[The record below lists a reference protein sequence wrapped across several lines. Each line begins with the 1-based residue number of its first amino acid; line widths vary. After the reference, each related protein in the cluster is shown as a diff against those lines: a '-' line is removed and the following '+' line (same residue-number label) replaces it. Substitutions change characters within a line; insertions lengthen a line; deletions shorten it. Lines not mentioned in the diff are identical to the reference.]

1 MARCQGRPRP
11 SRLRQSSRA
20 AVWAEPER
28 GVGAAHVTG
37 SALWPGAV
45 GRLGGLSAR
54 RWRPGGFGGILG
66 GLGVFWGVP
75 AGFGDPSFPPICP
88 RSGAAAAGAP
98 RHGAGP
104 GGEQPALQPGP
115 DADLGR
121 RPRGQGQTGAGVQ
134 LPAARA
140 GRAHAPR
147 QRPTKLFEF
156 DTRDNPKGIV
166 DLCPSLERALLVFP
180 GHKCGSLQLVDL
192 GSAKPGTSSAPV
204 TINAHQSEVGC
215 AALSPPGT
223 LVASASRRGTLIRLF
238 CTQSRARLLELR
250 RGTDPATLYWC
261 HWGDWEWGHWE
272 WGMGPAPTPPRST
285 GATGGTG
292 STGDTG
298 NGEWD
303 RHRPRHALLV
313 GLGALGTL
321 GTLGTLGMGN
331 GTGTDPAT
339 LYWCHWGDWEHW
351 EHWEWGMGPALTP
364 PRSTGATG
372 GTGNGDTGNG
382 EWDRHR
388 PRHAILVPLGGLGAL
403 GTLGMGNGTG
413 TDPATLY
420 WCHWGDWE
428 HWGHW
433 EWGMGPAPTP
443 PRYTGG
449 TGGTGSTR
457 NTGNGEWDRH
467 RPRHA
472 ILVGL
477 GALGMGM
484 GTLGMGNGTGTDP
497 ATLYWWD
504 WGGLGTLGV
513 GTLGMGLGA
522 LGVLGMGNGAG
533 AALRHRPHHAVLV
546 GLGMGNGD
554 TGNIGNGT
562 GPNPAPCTGGA
573 GAGGGSE
580 DLGNPSQ
587 AVFGALPPPRP
598 EGSVCRA
605 EPLQQ
610 GGAGPSGIGIP

>member
-1 MARCQGRPRP
+1 MAQARGVNSLRFNQDQSCFCVAMDSGVRIFNVEPLMEKGHLDAEQVGSVGLVEMLNRSNLLALVGGGSNPKFPEGSVLIWDDAREGKDKLVLEFSFPRP
-11 SRLRQSSRA
+11 VLAVRMRHDRLVVALQSRL
-20 AVWAEPER
+20 
-28 GVGAAHVTG
+28 
-37 SALWPGAV
+37 
-45 GRLGGLSAR
+45 
-54 RWRPGGFGGILG
+54 F
-66 GLGVFWGVP
+66 VF
-75 AGFGDPSFPPICP
+75 SFP
-88 RSGAAAAGAP
+88 
-98 RHGAGP
+98 
-104 GGEQPALQPGP
+104 
-115 DADLGR
+115 
-121 RPRGQGQTGAGVQ
+121 
-134 LPAARA
+134 
-140 GRAHAPR
+140 